1 MAQPTKRKREMNHW
15 LRMTAVAALTAA
27 SLTVTINRFASA
39 HAMLVSSEPAAN
51 AVISTSPKQI
61 KLVFSEALQA
71 TGHTITLL
79 DEKRNKVEIGK
90 AMLDPADNSKKTLI
104 AEIPRTLPIG
114 SYTVEWRN
122 LSTDGH
128 SERGRFTFTLAEMAE
143 MTLKFAFK
151 AGKEDVTCG
160 KEVKN
165 LGARRTAAQIMDARF
180 YISNI
185 RLISAGG
192 AEVPF
197 ALQADGK
204 WQTDRVALL
213 DFEDGSGMCK
223 ETGTPD
229 MRNIVVG
236 KAPAGKYTG
245 VVFDLGIPFE
255 LNHADVAVEKA
266 PLNIQALWWN
276 WQTGYKFV
284 RIDLATNV
292 APPNDKWF
300 IHLGSTGCGKME
312 GHGGHGGHG
321 GQGGGHGAGG
331 GQSMANKPP
340 EKPCAN
346 PNLAT
351 IRLTRFDPA
360 RDQIVADLSGL
371 LTNVNI
377 AQSTPKPAGCMSG
390 VDDPDCRRLIPNF
403 GLSLTNGQ
411 CVNGCR
417 GQRFF
422 RVEAAPKS

>member
-1 MAQPTKRKREMNHW
+1 MKNPLQIA
-15 LRMTAVAALTAA
+15 TAFVLVA
-27 SLTVTINRFASA
+27 SLTLTANRTTSA
-39 HAMLVSSEPAAN
+39 HAMLVSAEPAPN
-51 AVISTSPKQI
+51 SIITESPKQI

-71 TGHTITLL
+71 VGHTITLL
-79 DEKRNKVEIGK
+79 DEKKNKVEVGK
-90 AMLDPADNSKKTLI
+90 AMLDPADGSKKTLI
-104 AEIPRTLPIG
+104 AEIPTMLPMG
-114 SYTVEWRN
+114 SYTVEWKN
-122 LSTDGH
+122 LATDGH
-128 SERGRFTFTLAEMAE
+128 SERGQFTFTLAEMAE

-151 AGKEDVTCG
+151 AGKEPVACG
-160 KEVKN
+160 KEIKN
-165 LGARRTAAQIMDARF
+165 LGARRTTAQIMDARF
-180 YISNI
+180 YVSNI

-197 ALQADGK
+197 ALQPDGK

-229 MRNIVVG
+229 MRDVVIG
-236 KAPAGKYTG
+236 KAPAGQYTG
-245 VVFDLGIPFE
+245 IVFDLGIPFE

-266 PLNIQALWWN
+266 PLNVQALWWN

-300 IHLGSTGCGKME
+300 IHLGSTGCGKMMN
-312 GHGGHGGHG
+312 GHGGDPHG
-321 GQGGGHGAGG
+321 
-331 GQSMANKPP
+331 MANKPP

-346 PNLAT
+346 PNLVT
-351 IRLTRFDPA
+351 IRLNRFDPA
-360 RDQIVADLSGL
+360 RDQIVADLAGL
-371 LTNVNI
+371 LTNVDI

-403 GLSLTNGQ
+403 GLSLANGQ

>member
-1 MAQPTKRKREMNHW
+1 M
-15 LRMTAVAALTAA
+15 
-27 SLTVTINRFASA
+27 
-39 HAMLVSSEPAAN
+39 
-51 AVISTSPKQI
+51 
-61 KLVFSEALQA
+61 
-71 TGHTITLL
+71 
-79 DEKRNKVEIGK
+79 
-90 AMLDPADNSKKTLI
+90 
-104 AEIPRTLPIG
+104 G

-128 SERGRFTFTLAEMAE
+128 SERGRFSFTLAEMAE
-143 MTLKFAFK
+143 MTLKFALK
-151 AGKEDVTCG
+151 AGKDAVACG
-160 KEVKN
+160 QEIKN
-165 LGARRTAAQIMDARF
+165 LGARRTTAQIMDARF

-185 RLISAGG
+185 RLLGAGG
-192 AEVPF
+192 VEVPF
-197 ALQADGK
+197 ALQPDGK

-213 DFEDGSGMCK
+213 DFEDASGMCK

-229 MRNIVVG
+229 LRNIVVG

-245 VVFDLGIPFE
+245 IAFDLGIPFE

-266 PLNIQALWWN
+266 PLNIQAMWWN

-284 RIDLATNV
+284 RVDLATNV

-312 GHGGHGGHG
+312 KHGSSDPHG
-321 GQGGGHGAGG
+321 
-331 GQSMANKPP
+331 MANKPP

-351 IRLTRFDPA
+351 VRLTRFDPQ
-360 RDQIVADLSGL
+360 RDQIVADLAGL

-390 VDDPDCRRLIPNF
+390 LDDPDCRRLIPNF
-403 GLSLTNGQ
+403 GLSLANGQ

-422 RVEAAPKS
+422 RVEAVPKS

>member
-1 MAQPTKRKREMNHW
+1 MNNW
-15 LRMTAVAALTAA
+15 LRMTCVAALAA
-27 SLTVTINRFASA
+27 ATLTVTTYRSASA

-51 AVISTSPKQI
+51 AVLATSPKQI

-71 TGHTITLL
+71 AGHTITLL
-79 DEKRNKVEIGK
+79 DEKGNKVEIGK
-90 AMLDPADNSKKTLI
+90 ATLDPADSSKKTLI
-104 AEIPRTLPIG
+104 AEVPRALPMG
-114 SYTVEWRN
+114 KYTVEWRN

-128 SERGRFTFTLAEMAE
+128 SERGRFSFTLSEMVE

-151 AGKEDVTCG
+151 AGKDVVACG
-160 KEVKN
+160 KEIKN
-165 LGARRTAAQIMDARF
+165 LGARRTTAQIMDARF

-185 RLISAGG
+185 RLLGAGG
-192 AEVPF
+192 VEVPF
-197 ALQADGK
+197 ALQPDGK

-213 DFEDGSGMCK
+213 DFEDASGMCR

-229 MRNIVVG
+229 MRDIVVG

-245 VVFDLGIPFE
+245 IAFDLGIPFE

-300 IHLGSTGCGKME
+300 IHLGSTGCGKMD
-312 GHGGHGGHG
+312 GHGGGDPHG
-321 GQGGGHGAGG
+321 
-331 GQSMANKPP
+331 MANKPP

-346 PNLAT
+346 PNLVT
-351 IRLTRFDPA
+351 IRLTRFDPE
-360 RDQIVADLSGL
+360 RDQIVADLAGL

-403 GLSLTNGQ
+403 GLSLANGQ

-422 RVEAAPKS
+422 RAEAVPKS

>member
-1 MAQPTKRKREMNHW
+1 MNNW
-15 LRMTAVAALTAA
+15 LRMTAVAALMAA
-27 SLTVTINRFASA
+27 SLTVTTYRSASA

-51 AVISTSPKQI
+51 AVLTTSPKRI

-71 TGHTITLL
+71 TGHSITLL
-79 DEKRNKVEIGK
+79 DEKQNKVEIGK
-90 AMLDPADNSKKTLI
+90 VMLDPADASKKTLI
-104 AEIPRTLPIG
+104 AEIPRALPMG
-114 SYTVEWRN
+114 SYTVVWRN
-122 LSTDGH
+122 LATDGH
-128 SERGRFTFTLAEMAE
+128 AERGRFTFTVAELVE

-160 KEVKN
+160 KEIKN
-165 LGARRTAAQIMDARF
+165 LGTQRTTAQIMDARF

-185 RLISAGG
+185 RLIGAGG
-192 AEVPF
+192 VEVPF
-197 ALQADGK
+197 ALQPDGK

-213 DFEDGSGMCK
+213 DFENGSGMCK
-223 ETGTPD
+223 ETGTPET
-229 MRNIVVG
+229 RNIVVG

-245 VVFDLGIPFE
+245 IVFDLGIPFE

-300 IHLGSTGCGKME
+300 IHLGSTGCGKMDR
-312 GHGGHGGHG
+312 HGGHGE
-321 GQGGGHGAGG
+321 
-331 GQSMANKPP
+331 SMANKPP

-403 GLSLTNGQ
+403 GLSLSNGK

-422 RVEAAPKS
+422 RVEAAPEY

>member
-1 MAQPTKRKREMNHW
+1 MKNNPLQ
-15 LRMTAVAALTAA
+15 VAIAFALVASMSLTA
-27 SLTVTINRFASA
+27 NRTASA
-39 HAMLVSSEPAAN
+39 HAELVSAEPAPN
-51 AVISTSPKQI
+51 SVIAQPPKQI
-61 KLVFSEALQA
+61 KLVFSQALQA
-71 TGHTITLL
+71 VGHTITLL
-79 DEKRNKVEIGK
+79 NEKKNKVEIGK
-90 AMLDPADNSKKTLI
+90 AMLDPADNSGKTLV
-104 AEIPRTLPIG
+104 AEIATALPMG
-114 SYTVEWRN
+114 KYTVEWKN

-128 SERGRFTFTLAEMAE
+128 SERGRFTFTLAEMTT
-143 MTLKFAFK
+143 MTLKFAMK
-151 AGKEDVTCG
+151 AGKEPVACG
-160 KEVKN
+160 KEIKG
-165 LGARRTAAQIMDARF
+165 LGARRTAAQVMDARF

-185 RLISAGG
+185 RLVSGG
-192 AEVPF
+192 TEVPF
-197 ALQADGK
+197 TLQPDGK

-229 MRNIVVG
+229 MRDVVIG
-236 KAPAGKYTG
+236 KAPAGQYTG
-245 VVFDLGIPFE
+245 IVFDLGIPFE

-266 PLNIQALWWN
+266 PLNVQALWWN

-300 IHLGSTGCGKME
+300 IHLGSTGCGKMMN
-312 GHGGHGGHG
+312 GHGGDPHG
-321 GQGGGHGAGG
+321 
-331 GQSMANKPP
+331 MANKPP

-346 PNLAT
+346 PNLVT
-351 IRLTRFDPA
+351 IRLNRFDPA
-360 RDQIVADLSGL
+360 RDQIVADLAGL

-403 GLSLTNGQ
+403 GLSLANGQ